1 MRGISGV
8 RSLGPP
14 EQFFSKFV
22 FVLMSIR
29 LVDLFLPFLFFI
41 FHPPCQEHTGL
52 LALAGWCLGLSG
64 HGNREPAR
72 QSGSAVVHRLDRRR
86 RALQEEG
93 LGTTGSLKKSF
104 PPSISSIFTFFSQAE
119 LASLIAPRTLWKI
132 NSAVFEILERLGPSG
147 RA

>member
-72 QSGSAVVHRLDRRR
+72 QSGSAVVHRSDRRR
-86 RALQEEG
+86 RALPAGGRSENDRQLEEKLPSKYFLNIYFFFPSRIG
-93 LGTTGSLKKSF
+93 LFDCTEDLMENKF
-104 PPSISSIFTFFSQAE
+104 SSI
-119 LASLIAPRTLWKI
+119 
-132 NSAVFEILERLGPSG
+132 
-147 RA
+147 